1 MGIFTIQFAKMY
13 GFNIV
18 TTCSPRNFDIVK
30 KHGATH
36 IFDYSDKD
44 VVKKIAEA
52 VPDLAHAFD
61 CIGNSTS
68 STLSAHA
75 MGDKKG
81 VICTVRPGK
90 QYTENLPKNVEVTD
104 VLVFTAFLKPHVY
117 KEVLHWPVSISH
129 TFHYSIS
136 ID

>member
-1 MGIFTIQFAKMY
+1 VGAFAIQFAKMY

-30 KHGATH
+30 KHGAH
-36 IFDYSDKD
+36 HVFDYSDKD

-68 STLSAHA
+68 YTLSAQT
-75 MGDKKG
+75 MGEKKG
-81 VICTVRPGK
+81 IMCTVRPGK
-90 QYTENLPKNVEVTD
+90 QDTENVPKNVEITD

-117 KEVLHWPVSISH
+117 KGVFHWPVSVFRIPSCLICI
-129 TFHYSIS
+129 Y
-136 ID
+136 